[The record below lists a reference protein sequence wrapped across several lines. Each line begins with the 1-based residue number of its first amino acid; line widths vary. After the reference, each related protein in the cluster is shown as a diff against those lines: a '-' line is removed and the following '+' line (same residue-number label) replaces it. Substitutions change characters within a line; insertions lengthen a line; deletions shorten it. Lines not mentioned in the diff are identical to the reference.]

1 MSSFFTK
8 LVKLFVSI
16 SAGIKTVK
24 GGEHMKETKYILTFG
39 KKYNLMPHMSLM
51 RRFYEHTKNNRSYF
65 AYMLFVGFI
74 RYFNLEKADDETIAS
89 YIQAWYGGFLND
101 RPQMVKAK
109 AVRSDQEEVIVSEE
123 EKPVIEEDSK
133 NEEDNIFSSGG
144 IFDMNSFKVK

>member
-1 MSSFFTK
+1 M
-8 LVKLFVSI
+8 
-16 SAGIKTVK
+16 K
-24 GGEHMKETKYILTFG
+24 GGERMKETKYVLTYG

-89 YIQAWYGGFLND
+89 YIQAWYGGFLKD
-101 RPQMVKAK
+101 RPEVKEGNVGATNQNENR
-109 AVRSDQEEVIVSEE
+109 ASEE
-123 EKPVIEEDSK
+123 KEPVIEKTS
-133 NEEDNIFSSGG
+133 NNAEDNIFSSGG